1 MKRLSGLDAAFLYLE
16 TPSTPMHTMGV
27 LILAKRSPA
36 LSLNAIES
44 LLLDRLHYLPSL
56 GQRVMS
62 IPFNLDHPVLVDDPN
77 FDIRDHVVRVHW
89 DEPGTLEQVD
99 WAVGHLASRPLDRA
113 RPLWQVW
120 WFDHLE
126 GGGSALVFKIHHS
139 IIDGVSSAVFMA
151 QLLDTQPR
159 SPLPRA
165 DLREAQID
173 EVPGASTL
181 AAQALIHQTQK
192 SVNAVRIALRLARE
206 LRNRRS
212 VHSNE
217 TETEEQRPAR
227 TLLLP
232 PREPFNGSLS
242 TRRTISRASA
252 PLEDFRYVKKVFDT
266 TINDVVLAATTLALR
281 SYLGAKTGSWQRP
294 LIAAVPVST
303 RRVEHEPGGNH
314 VSSLFVR
321 LPVYLSRPHDI
332 IRTIKANTQS
342 AKQTH
347 SALRVRLMETA
358 LEVAPPAAV
367 AWLARQ
373 HERLGLA
380 NWHPPPC
387 NLIVSNIAGPAVPL
401 YFAGAQ
407 VQAAYPFGPL
417 ITGSGLNLTVMS
429 YRGRMNFGLIAC
441 PKRMPH
447 AKRFVSEL
455 VSAVTTL
462 CEAADR
468 VGNR

>member
-27 LILAKRSPA
+27 LILEKRSPA

-56 GQRVMS
+56 AQRVMS
-62 IPFNLDHPVLVDDPN
+62 IPLNLDHPVLVDDPN

-126 GGGSALVFKIHHS
+126 GGGSALVFKVHHS

-151 QLLDTQPR
+151 QLLDTQPC
-159 SPLPRA
+159 SPMPRT
-165 DLREAQID
+165 DLREARID
-173 EVPGASTL
+173 EVPRASTL

-192 SVNAVRIALRLARE
+192 SVNAARIALRLARE

-232 PREPFNGSLS
+232 PREPFN
-242 TRRTISRASA
+242 
-252 PLEDFRYVKKVFDT
+252 V
-266 TINDVVLAATTLALR
+266 
-281 SYLGAKTGSWQRP
+281 
-294 LIAAVPVST
+294 
-303 RRVEHEPGGNH
+303 H
-314 VSSLFVR
+314 
-321 LPVYLSRPHDI
+321 LPKENLVIQNLRPHCGI
-332 IRTIKANTQS
+332 NNK
-342 AKQTH
+342 
-347 SALRVRLMETA
+347 
-358 LEVAPPAAV
+358 
-367 AWLARQ
+367 
-373 HERLGLA
+373 
-380 NWHPPPC
+380 
-387 NLIVSNIAGPAVPL
+387 
-401 YFAGAQ
+401 F
-407 VQAAYPFGPL
+407 
-417 ITGSGLNLTVMS
+417 
-429 YRGRMNFGLIAC
+429 
-441 PKRMPH
+441 
-447 AKRFVSEL
+447 
-455 VSAVTTL
+455 
-462 CEAADR
+462 
-468 VGNR
+468 